1 MSFEKILCFGS
12 LNPDLIYF
20 VDNIPKK
27 GDDIRSSNSLIRAG
41 GTAINCAEKI
51 ALWDKS
57 VHVRGNS
64 IGTDPLGEFLVN
76 HLRAKNINHSDLVI
90 DKGITPTCS
99 IFVDE
104 TGERTIVSSG
114 YQKSIWNNFEDID
127 SYDSLML
134 DRYSIEFIR
143 SDLVELQKRKNLFIS
158 QAGYEHKIDYRLDF
172 LTVSKD
178 EITVNEA
185 NDLIDSKTIRYILLT
200 SSNLPARLLSLEGT
214 IEIVPPDFKT
224 INANGAGDTT
234 AAYIAAFGVGD
245 LINNIKKA
253 CAAGAIVA
261 GTNDEPTIEKIEE
274 IAKLVEV
281 NPR

>member
-27 GDDIRSSNSLIRAG
+27 GDDIRSSNSLLRAG

-51 ALWDKS
+51 VLWDKS

-76 HLRAKNINHSDLVI
+76 HLRAKDINHSDLVI
-90 DKGITPTCS
+90 DEGITPTCS

>member
-1 MSFEKILCFGS
+1 MSYKKILCFGS

-20 VDNIPKK
+20 VDELPKR

-51 ALWDKS
+51 VLWNKL

-64 IGTDPLGEFLVN
+64 LGTDPMGNYLIDYLKS
-76 HLRAKNINHSDLVI
+76 KNINHDSLII
-90 DKGITPTCS
+90 DESGTPTCS
-99 IFVDE
+99 IFIDSS
-104 TGERTIVSSG
+104 GERTIVSSG
-114 YQKSIWNNFEDID
+114 YQKLNWNNFENIS

-134 DRYSIEFIR
+134 DRYSIEFVREDIKKIK
-143 SDLVELQKRKNLFIS
+143 SNTGLFIS
-158 QAGYEHKIDYRLDF
+158 QAGYEYEIDYKLDF

-178 EITVNEA
+178 EISVSEA
-185 NDLIDSKTIRYILLT
+185 NELIESEVIRYILLT
-200 SSNLPARLLSLEGT
+200 SSNLPARLISLEGT

-234 AAYIAAFGVGD
+234 AAYIAAFGIED
-245 LINNIKKA
+245 LISTIKKA

-261 GTNDEPTIEKIEE
+261 GTNDQPTIEKIEE
-274 IAKLVEV
+274 ISKLVEV

>member
-27 GDDIRSSNSLIRAG
+27 GDDIRSSNSLLRAG

-76 HLRAKNINHSDLVI
+76 HLRAKDINHSDLVI
-90 DKGITPTCS
+90 DEGITPTCS

-127 SYDSLML
+127 SYDSLVL

>member
-1 MSFEKILCFGS
+1 MSFEKLLCFGS

-20 VDNIPKK
+20 VNNIPKK
-27 GDDIRSSNSLIRAG
+27 GDDIRSSNSLLRAG

-76 HLRAKNINHSDLVI
+76 HLRAKDINHSDLVI

>member
-12 LNPDLIYF
+12 LNPDLVYF

-27 GDDIRSSNSLIRAG
+27 GDDIRSSNSLLRAG

-51 ALWDKS
+51 VLWDKS

-76 HLRAKNINHSDLVI
+76 HLRAKDINYSDLVI

>member
-27 GDDIRSSNSLIRAG
+27 GDDIRSSNSLLRAG

-51 ALWDKS
+51 VLWDKS

-76 HLRAKNINHSDLVI
+76 HLRAKDINHSDLVI
-90 DKGITPTCS
+90 NKGITPTCS

-143 SDLVELQKRKNLFIS
+143 SDLVELQKSKNLFIS
-158 QAGYEHKIDYRLDF
+158 QAGYEHKIDYKLDF

>member
-1 MSFEKILCFGS
+1 MC
-12 LNPDLIYF
+12 
-20 VDNIPKK
+20 
-27 GDDIRSSNSLIRAG
+27 IRDS
-41 GTAINCAEKI
+41 
-51 ALWDKS
+51 
-57 VHVRGNS
+57 
-64 IGTDPLGEFLVN
+64 
-76 HLRAKNINHSDLVI
+76 LRAKDINHSDLVI

-127 SYDSLML
+127 TYDSLML

>member
-27 GDDIRSSNSLIRAG
+27 GDDIRSSNSLLRAG

-143 SDLVELQKRKNLFIS
+143 SDLVELQKSKNLFIS